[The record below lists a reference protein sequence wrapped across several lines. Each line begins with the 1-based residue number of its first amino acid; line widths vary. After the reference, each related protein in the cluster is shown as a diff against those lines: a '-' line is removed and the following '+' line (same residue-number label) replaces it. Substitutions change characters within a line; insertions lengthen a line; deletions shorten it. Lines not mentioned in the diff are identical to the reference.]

1 MKKYIFIFLLSIF
14 TIFTAACGAGET
26 QSNDNKATADNNTAN
41 ERVTVTHELGETEVQ
56 KNPEKIIVFDFGALD
71 TLDKMGVDITG
82 LPKSG
87 AVPPYLSKYE
97 EDKYANVGSLKE
109 PDFEKIAEIGPDLII
124 ISGRQAELYEEFSKI
139 GPTIFVGLDL
149 NNYMDSFKNN
159 VRTLGEIFGKEDF
172 VEEELTKIDE
182 QIEQV
187 RSEVTN
193 LGKNALIVLVNE
205 GKVNAFGPGS
215 RFGLIH
221 DVLGFTPVDESIKVA
236 THGETISFE
245 FIVEKDP
252 DYLFVVDRTAVVGG
266 NGSAKEVIEN
276 ELTENTKAYQDGNI
290 VYLDPNYWYLS
301 GGGLVSVAEMI
312 NEVKEAIQ

>member
-41 ERVTVTHELGETEVQ
+41 EIVTVTHELGETEVQ

-290 VYLDPNYWYLS
+290 VYFRSEL
-301 GGGLVSVAEMI
+301 LVSFLA
-312 NEVKEAIQ
+312 AD